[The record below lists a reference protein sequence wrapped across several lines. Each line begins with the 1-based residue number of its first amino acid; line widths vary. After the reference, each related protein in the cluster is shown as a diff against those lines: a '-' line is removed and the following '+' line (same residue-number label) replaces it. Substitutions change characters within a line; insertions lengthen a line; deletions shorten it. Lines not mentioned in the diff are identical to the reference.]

1 MDGAITA
8 LLHALI
14 YGRDS
19 KALGIAKESRGVHL
33 IRRKRPELLHV
44 NVRGNVQLV
53 GTSTL

>member
-19 KALGIAKESRGVHL
+19 KALGIAEESRGVHL